1 MSFKSPKQRAF
12 FFAKKSGKP
21 KSTAPLSGGDIN
33 NVKATASP
41 SNSATVPAF
50 KIPGLPKS
58 NKFGRIKKNFK
69 KLY

>member
-21 KSTAPLSGGDIN
+21 KSTAPLSGDIT
-33 NVKATASP
+33 NVKAAAAPTNA
-41 SNSATVPAF
+41 ATVPSF

>member
-12 FFAKKSGKP
+12 YFAKKSGKLP
-21 KSTAPLSGGDIN
+21 ASGNPSASNITQVKPSAPPANSGA
-33 NVKATASP
+33 VQP
-41 SNSATVPAF
+41 F

-69 KLY
+69 SIF